1 MNWNAPVKQYMN
13 ADFRIPRSSLLS
25 LGNCS
30 SAHQNWQITC
40 IKIPWAKENITRNTG
55 WKEEENVV
63 ESMTHIYVT
72 HDRDCA
78 RLLHSCIIYQ
88 AEYRR
93 RRIYKWHIYSL

>member
-1 MNWNAPVKQYMN
+1 MN
-13 ADFRIPRSSLLS
+13 ADFRIPLSSPSLLS

-40 IKIPWAKENITRNTG
+40 IKIPWAKKNITRHTQRG

-72 HDRDCA
+72 HDRDRA
-78 RLLHSCIIYQ
+78 AI
-88 AEYRR
+88 A
-93 RRIYKWHIYSL
+93 